1 MKNKNLQIFALVL
14 FSLLILNLF
23 IISVKAE
30 VSAPSIPS
38 LPGIGGN
45 INPDT
50 GLPIELEKIQEI
62 GKNLTSKEISSNYL
76 KQEWNKILLDN
87 KYISSMDSFF
97 TKISIIFRI
106 LFGIPYSLTL
116 TLFFVIILWFAIFLS
131 LPGIIENS
139 TSLSSGVSW
148 LISLGITIILAQIQV
163 LNRIIV
169 FLIKFISYPENSW
182 LRLLVGILIF
192 VGIIIFYY
200 IEKYLS
206 KYLEKK
212 KKQKIENKTKQ
223 TQKKIEKFSE
233 GAGI

>member
-1 MKNKNLQIFALVL
+1 MKNKNLQIFALIL

-23 IISVKAE
+23 LISIKAD
-30 VSAPSIPS
+30 SPSIPS

>member
-1 MKNKNLQIFALVL
+1 MKNKNLQIFALIL

-23 IISVKAE
+23 LISIKAD
-30 VSAPSIPS
+30 SPSIPS

-212 KKQKIENKTKQ
+212 KKKKIENKTKQ